1 MTGNGRRGRPPFAP
15 PATPDTMSRRPSTPG
30 GGDFA
35 LSKPAPA
42 RPPSEPGTTTDT
54 MSAPSPPIHLVLG
67 SRNVKKCR
75 EMAELI
81 APPWE
86 RRPWM
91 DLLRIE
97 SIAAYPD
104 VPEVVEDA
112 DTFAGNARKKASETA
127 VALGAWVL
135 ADDSGLAVDALGGA
149 PGVYSARYAGEP
161 SDDDANNRKLLG
173 ALADVPDD
181 RRGAAFRCALAVAD
195 PEGRIRLEAEGAVRG
210 RIVRELRGPGGFG
223 YDPMFLIPEYHRTFG
238 ELSSLVKHQLSHR
251 SRAFAHLRPGLEK
264 LALEVAGA

>member
-1 MTGNGRRGRPPFAP
+1 
-15 PATPDTMSRRPSTPG
+15 MS
-30 GGDFA
+30 D
-35 LSKPAPA
+35 PAPI
-42 RPPSEPGTTTDT
+42 R
-54 MSAPSPPIHLVLG
+54 LVLG

-91 DLLRIE
+91 DLVEIE

-112 DTFAGNARKKASETA
+112 ETFSGNARKKATETA
-127 VALGAWVL
+127 QALGVWVL
-135 ADDSGLAVDALGGA
+135 ADDSGLTVDALGGA

-161 SDDDANNRKLLG
+161 ADDAANCRKMLQ
-173 ALADVPDD
+173 AMESVPED
-181 RRGAAFRCALAVAD
+181 RRGAAFRCVLALAD
-195 PEGRIRLEAEGAVRG
+195 PSGRIRLEAEGSVRG
-210 RIVRELRGPGGFG
+210 RILRELRGAGGFG
-223 YDPMFLIPEYHRTFG
+223 YDPMFLIPEYHKSFG

-251 SRAFAHLRPGLEK
+251 SRAFAHLRPQLEK
-264 LALEVAGA
+264 LVLAEAAG